1 MASTGLHDLLCIM
14 NECKR
19 VSFNEK
25 VCERILIESF
35 WCAINIGIICISR
48 EVNCEDSAV

>member
-25 VCERILIESF
+25 VRERILIESF
-35 WCAINIGIICISR
+35 WCAIIGIICISR
-48 EVNCEDSAV
+48 DVNCEDSAV